1 MRKLTKLKTSN
12 NRNQAP
18 VNMGMN
24 NQVGYG
30 MPMQPQMN
38 NMYMNNPQMG
48 MNMGYPQ
55 QQQQQYNNYPQAN
68 PYANPNVGY
77 GIQQPNFNNYN
88 ANAPQQ
94 NKVGN
99 NQRGSALDFF

>member
-1 MRKLTKLKTSN
+1 
-12 NRNQAP
+12 
-18 VNMGMN
+18 MN
-24 NQVGYG
+24 NQAGYG
-30 MPMQPQMN
+30 MPMQQQNMMQPQMN

-68 PYANPNVGY
+68 AYANQNVGY
-77 GIQQPNFNNYN
+77 GMQQQPNYNNYN

-94 NKVGN
+94 NKGGN